1 MSAKIDS
8 DTIYMAEP
16 ECAAILCEHCNTA
29 LTQLFAEVQH
39 SDKEGAYV
47 RCRGYCQKCD
57 KETWS
62 KKLR

>member
-1 MSAKIDS
+1 
-8 DTIYMAEP
+8 
-16 ECAAILCEHCNTA
+16 
-29 LTQLFAEVQH
+29 LFAEVQH